1 MKEQTSK
8 PKIKTSNN
16 KNLNDL
22 LHSLLPLESNILPI

>member
-8 PKIKTSNN
+8 TKIKTSNN

-22 LHSLLPLESNILPI
+22 LHSLPLESNILPI